1 MCKVMED
8 MRREEREAGIRE
20 GEQRGIKI
28 GEQKGRRDEKKQP
41 YSVCWPTVR

>member
-20 GEQRGIKI
+20 GEQ
-28 GEQKGRRDEKKQP
+28 KGRRDEKKQP